1 MGMATW
7 SGPRHWVDCPGR
19 RTGGWILLAL
29 ALLAVPATAQQP
41 ARPNI
46 VVILV
51 DDWRWDE
58 YGAAGHPFLETP
70 SIDRMAAEGVSFS
83 RAYHATPLCSPNR
96 ASLLTGQYASR
107 HGIRDNVAKDLT
119 SHRLP
124 TFPAAIQ
131 RLGYETAFIGKWHMG
146 NDPTPRPGFDT
157 WIALPG
163 QGRTVDPELYEDG
176 RLHTVQGYV
185 TDLLTD
191 RAVDFI
197 TNDRD
202 RPFLLY
208 LSHKAVHPDARQLND
223 GSVDPNYPSRFI
235 PAERH
240 ADRYVDAE
248 VAFAPSRL
256 TGTDLPER
264 KPALRSALEYKWSR
278 PETDAGRILAD
289 KPRDVAART
298 RAEML
303 LSVDESLGRLL
314 TTLDDEGILDETVV
328 VVTSDNGYY
337 YGEHGLTAE
346 RRMPYEAGARSP
358 LLIRYPALA
367 RPGTTVDQLA
377 VSVDLAPTAIEL
389 AGGTPGN
396 HINGRSW
403 LPLLRG
409 ETEGWRQSVLMEYFS
424 HERPFAWMLDMS
436 YKVVRTDRYKLI
448 RWLQQDGVDELY
460 DVDADPYEMSNLID
474 DPAHADTVARLR
486 DELAR
491 LVGDLTR

>member
-1 MGMATW
+1 MAMW
-7 SGPRHWVDCPGR
+7 SGPWRWVDWAGR
-19 RTGGWILLAL
+19 RPEGWILLGLLLSAL
-29 ALLAVPATAQQP
+29 PAAAQQP
-41 ARPNI
+41 VRPNI
-46 VVILV
+46 VVVLV

-58 YGAAGHPFLETP
+58 YGAAGHAFLETP

-83 RAYHATPLCSPNR
+83 RAYHATPICSPNR

-124 TFPAAIQ
+124 TFPATIQ
-131 RLGYETAFIGKWHMG
+131 QLGYETAFIGKWHMG

-176 RLHTVQGYV
+176 RLHTVAGYV

-197 TNDRD
+197 VKDRD

-235 PAERH
+235 PAKRH
-240 ADRYVDAE
+240 ADRYIDADVE
-248 VAFAPSRL
+248 FAPSRL
-256 TGTDLPER
+256 TGTDLR
-264 KPALRSALEYKWSR
+264 KPALRSALEHKWSR
-278 PETDAGRILAD
+278 PETDAAKVLAQ
-289 KPRDVAART
+289 KPREVAART

-314 TTLDDEGILDETVV
+314 TTLEAQGILDETVV
-328 VVTSDNGYY
+328 VLTSDNGYY

-346 RRMPYEAGARSP
+346 RRMPYEAGVRTP

-367 RPGTTVDQLA
+367 RPGSTVDQLA

-389 AGGTPGN
+389 AGGRPED
-396 HINGRSW
+396 HIQGRSW
-403 LPLLRG
+403 VPLLRG
-409 ETEGWRQSVLMEYFS
+409 ETEVWRESVLMEYFS

-448 RWLQQDGVDELY
+448 RWLQQNDVDELY
-460 DVDADPYEMSNLID
+460 DVEADPFEMHNLID
-474 DPAHADTVARLR
+474 DPAHADTLAELR

-491 LVGDLTR
+491 LVGEVTR